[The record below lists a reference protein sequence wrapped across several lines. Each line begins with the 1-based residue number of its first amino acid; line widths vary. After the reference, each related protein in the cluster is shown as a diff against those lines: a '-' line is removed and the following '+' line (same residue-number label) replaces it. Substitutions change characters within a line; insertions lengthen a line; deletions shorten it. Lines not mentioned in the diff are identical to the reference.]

1 MSEDSFSMEHL
12 EEAGQAI
19 GAAVGFSKVSSGKS
33 SNVLPFEVTLST
45 LCRMWTSNKVLS
57 YSKAFSV
64 SAQKLT
70 NPEWNPTNIFKIKE
84 YTGTQEKIEI
94 NKMIS
99 TKKCPF
105 SCLFHS
111 RFEKNCQVSLLNITI
126 QRSQKMKIWIQK
138 TLLSF
143 FSLASMVFEVS

>member
-1 MSEDSFSMEHL
+1 MIVNATSIDRDWELSRSNMFVNCHP
-12 EEAGQAI
+12 A
-19 GAAVGFSKVSSGKS
+19 KVSFWG
-33 SNVLPFEVTLST
+33 NTEHTLQHMNIQQS
-45 LCRMWTSNKVLS
+45 VLS

-143 FSLASMVFEVS
+143 FSLASMVFEVR